1 MTVVAASEAIGS
13 GVMADTKRAGIL
25 ASSLLVLLAACTP
38 DGSADSVASTPTSA
52 ASTAV
57 ATTVDD
63 SPAGTSYGF
72 FPFPNGD
79 TFEDVLAHFGDLSE
93 HADVLLMQPNIA
105 WEEFVGD
112 ADRSDSTL
120 RDNLRNMALLAD
132 QHGLDIIYVVDPLN
146 GLNRREFLNLPAGW
160 DPSFANTD
168 VREAITNLS
177 LWILREF
184 EPRYLGLSSEINTY
198 LDAHPDEIPHYLTLY
213 REIYN
218 AIKAESPATQVFVT
232 FQWEQ
237 VNGLHLGPEQRQ
249 PDWDQIELFEPDLDL
264 WVISSY
270 PFVAF
275 GTGADIPD
283 DYYTPLLARTDKQLA
298 VAEGGFISRQTGPF
312 SGTPQDQVDQLTSV
326 HDQIGS
332 RLDFWIN
339 LILDDFD
346 PAAIADPMRDQ
357 GRSETDISTLGLFAS
372 IGLREHDGTPK
383 PAMTI
388 WDTYRSSQ

>member
-1 MTVVAASEAIGS
+1 
-13 GVMADTKRAGIL
+13 MAGTKPRRIL
-25 ASSLLVLLAACTP
+25 AVSLLVVFAACTQE
-38 DGSADSVASTPTSA
+38 GSGDTVASPSTSA
-52 ASTAV
+52 SPSTT
-57 ATTVDD
+57 ATTVAEG
-63 SPAGTSYGF
+63 PFGTSYGF

-79 TFEDVLAHFGDLSE
+79 TFEAVVDHFGDLSE

-112 ADRSDSTL
+112 ADQSDSTL

-132 QHGLDIIYVVDPLN
+132 QHGLDTIYIVDPLN
-146 GLNRREFLNLPAGW
+146 GLNRREFLDLPADW
-160 DPSFANTD
+160 DPSFANPD
-168 VREAITNLS
+168 VREAMINLS

-198 LDAHPDEIPHYLTLY
+198 LEAFPDEVPHYLTLY
-213 REIYN
+213 REIYA
-218 AIKAESPATQVFVT
+218 AIKAELPATQVFVT

-237 VNGLHLGPEQRQ
+237 VNGFHLGTGRLD

-275 GTGADIPD
+275 STGAEIPD
-283 DYYTPLLARTDKQLA
+283 DYYAPLLARTDKQLA

-312 SGTPQDQVDQLTSV
+312 LGTPQDQVDQVTSV

-346 PAAIADPMRDQ
+346 PTAIAEPMRDQ

-372 IGLREHDGTPK
+372 IGLREFDGTPK
-383 PAMTI
+383 PAMAI
-388 WDTYRSSQ
+388 WDSYRSSR